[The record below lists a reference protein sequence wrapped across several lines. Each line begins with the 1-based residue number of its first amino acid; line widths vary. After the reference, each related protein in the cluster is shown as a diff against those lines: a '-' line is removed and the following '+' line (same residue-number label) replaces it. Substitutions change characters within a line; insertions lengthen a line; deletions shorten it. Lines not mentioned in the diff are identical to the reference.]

1 MITEVSVQF
10 AQLNQQMFYLS
21 FNSYPFRSNDRFALQ
36 DNGLPGAATLSVMLT
51 LTAPNNS
58 NVSTASTA
66 STSSAVIIGA
76 AVGAACFVI
85 LVGLIALRAVS
96 LHRRKESEKSLAV
109 APTPQVSLD

>member
-10 AQLNQQMFYLS
+10 AQLNQQRFYLS

-36 DNGLPGAATLSVMLT
+36 DNNLPGAATLSVMLT

-58 NVSTASTA
+58 NVSTVSTA
-66 STSSAVIIGA
+66 STSSAVIIG